1 MCVPQLA
8 MGALSLVGKMISAN
22 QAQKETSA
30 VANARNDVLRRAL
43 DRNEK
48 YAEDARNLYDKRTE
62 RIGEEDQKAKLQE
75 QQDNAAERITA
86 NLAAPSDSPAI
97 AISGSA
103 PSVVEGEYKKKLLDA
118 FDFSTNQAKKLG
130 QLGGYSNFWLNEG
143 LGTLDAQRGV
153 NIQNNFAQGN
163 MDLVPYEQDIAENNA
178 RIKSRG
184 GFSFFG

>member
-1 MCVPQLA
+1 
-8 MGALSLVGKMISAN
+8 MGGLSVVGKILSAN
-22 QAQKETSA
+22 QQQKETRA

-48 YAEDARNLYDKRTE
+48 YAEDARNLYNQRTE
-62 RIGEEDQKAKLQE
+62 RIGEEDQKAKLQDE
-75 QQDNAAERITA
+75 QGKAENRITA
-86 NLAAPSDSPAI
+86 ALTTPSDSPAL

-103 PSVVEGEYKKKLLDA
+103 PDVVQGEYKKRLLDA
-118 FDFSTNQAKKLG
+118 FDYNTDQAKKLAT
-130 QLGGYSNFWLNEG
+130 LGGYSNFWLNEG
-143 LGTLDAQRGV
+143 LDTLDAQRGV
-153 NIQNNFAQGN
+153 NIQNNFAKGN